1 LCRRAPAAGP
11 PHEPDSQDTLEATPT
26 DFDVPSLSVLN
37 HVAIA
42 VADIEASIAFYERF
56 ARMQTVQERQDG
68 GRVVWLSDLEQD
80 FVLVLAEGP
89 EVSIPMGRFAHFG
102 VECESRQEVD
112 RLSDEARE
120 AGVLAA
126 GPKLSGSLY
135 WAYIRD
141 PDGHQVEV
149 SHGGDSISEAVA
161 QKRGPS

>member
-1 LCRRAPAAGP
+1 M
-11 PHEPDSQDTLEATPT
+11 
-26 DFDVPSLSVLN
+26 LN
-37 HVAIA
+37 HVALA
-42 VADIEASIAFYERF
+42 VADIEASISFYERF
-56 ARMQTVQERQDG
+56 ARMQVVQDRWDEGG

-89 EVSIPMGRFAHFG
+89 DVSIPMGRFAHFG
-102 VECESRQEVD
+102 VECDSRQEVD
-112 RLSDEARE
+112 RLSDDARE